1 MQITSMENF
10 LKVIAGFR
18 IVQVAVRSS
27 KAICLALREDYS
39 LWTDYK
45 DGTGTYPSD
54 SALEKRFITIFLDD
68 PESWSGSA
76 FFGFR
81 SPVIAASQTPEEK
94 LVAGGLDGEIFAA
107 GSGSFGQEDRLPKDE
122 DHLSGGL
129 LRLKNI
135 SGHIYACGGNRSF
148 ARRDGVNNWTWFNHL
163 FLKPNLDEDGE
174 LEDCGFADVDGFS
187 DQDIYLVGDEGDV
200 WHFDGQQARKLDF
213 PSNWHLTSVCCG
225 GDGKVYIGGITGKL
239 FVGRDDSWRE
249 IKTTYQ
255 TLPFDQMTWFDER
268 LWVTNDFGL
277 WYLKDG
283 KLTDEGLPLEARV
296 AKGSI
301 SSADGLMLVGGFY
314 GAAMLKDGVWS
325 EIFSYQSM
333 LRKAQDEGLLEGV
346 LRARWHEFY
355 DPEENDLDNGGD
367 DNSTIR

>member
-1 MQITSMENF
+1 MQIVSMENF
-10 LKVIAGFR
+10 VKVIAGFR
-18 IVQVAVRSS
+18 VAQVAVRSRR
-27 KAICLALREDYS
+27 AICLALREDYS
-39 LWTDYK
+39 SWTDYQ
-45 DGTGTYPSD
+45 DGTGIYPSD
-54 SALEKRFITIFLDD
+54 SSLEKRFVGIFLDK
-68 PESWSGSA
+68 PNAWSWSGFGEFA
-76 FFGFR
+76 F
-81 SPVIAASQTPEEK
+81 PMIAASQKPEEK
-94 LVAGGLDGEIFAA
+94 LVAGGSRGEIFAT
-107 GSGSFGQEDRLPKDE
+107 GSGSYGHERNLPADG
-122 DHLSGGL
+122 DHLRGGL

-135 SGHIYACGGNRSF
+135 DGYVYACGGNRAF
-148 ARRDGVNNWTWFNHL
+148 ARRDGVNAWTWFSHL
-163 FLKPNLDEDGE
+163 FPMPQRKESGLREHS
-174 LEDCGFADVDGFS
+174 GFSDADGFS
-187 DQDIYLVGDEGDV
+187 SNDIYLVGKGGDV
-200 WHFDGQQARKLDF
+200 WHFDGEKVRQLDF
-213 PSNWHLTSVCCG
+213 PSNWSLESVCCG

-239 FVGRDDSWRE
+239 FVGRGDSWQE
-249 IKTTYQ
+249 IKTEYQ
-255 TLPFDQMTWFDER
+255 TLPLKEMTWFEDK